1 MVLVLFINN
10 NGKVNMKLKLLKKYV
25 KVLNMNFWRIDMWLL
40 VDFFKFMF

>member
-10 NGKVNMKLKLLKKYV
+10 NEKVNVKLLKKYV